1 MPIEMLNHRPE
12 LPELELSHGNARL
25 RLSLQG
31 AHITQYVIDD
41 DDLLWVSE
49 SARFEAGAAIRGG
62 IPLCWPWFGA
72 SLDDS
77 DWPQHGFARTGKFSL
92 VSQATDDLG
101 SSVVLE
107 LDQSAAVPAWRHAA
121 RLEVEI
127 RLSDHLWMELRTT
140 NTSDESILV
149 GAGLHSYFS
158 VASSSNVAIPALTGL
173 SYLDKPTGYTRQLQ
187 REHLVVE
194 GEIDRVYL
202 EAPKGVV
209 LEDPGKARSIAIDA
223 WGNTD
228 LVVWNPG
235 TTVAAAMAD
244 FDDDGFERMICIEPA
259 IALDRRFRLGPGETL
274 AVGQTIR
281 MEYL

>member
-1 MPIEMLNHRPE
+1 MPIEMLTHRPQ

-31 AHITQYVIDD
+31 AHITQYTIDD

-49 SARFEAGAAIRGG
+49 SAKFEAGAAIRGG

-92 VSQATDDLG
+92 VSQSTDDHG

-107 LDQSAAVPAWRHAA
+107 LDMSGAVPAWRHAA

-127 RLSDHLWMELRTT
+127 RLSDHLWMELRTI
-140 NTSDESILV
+140 NISGESILV

-158 VASSSNVAIPALTGL
+158 VASSRNVVIPALTGL
-173 SYLDKPTGYTRQLQ
+173 SYLDKPTGYTRQFQ
-187 REHLVVE
+187 REPLMVE
-194 GEIDRVYL
+194 GEIDRVFL

-209 LEDPGKARSIAIDA
+209 LEDPGKARNIEIDA

-235 TTVAAAMAD
+235 ASVASAMAD
-244 FDDDGFERMICIEPA
+244 FDDEGYERMICIEPA

-281 MEYL
+281 TEYL